1 MACCFVTFAA
11 IFSLFG
17 LSRVL
22 CCGFVQYRLDEGL
35 LTRDAVS
42 ESVGGGQVLGSIVMF
57 GFIYALLFLIW
68 LFVLNDKIQKGPQP
82 VHPQSE
88 TTARQF
94 FDTAARRTLHEGSL
108 SEAKEP

>member
-1 MACCFVTFAA
+1 V
-11 IFSLFG
+11 
-17 LSRVL
+17 VL
-22 CCGFVQYRLDEGL
+22 DSDGFVQYRLDEGL